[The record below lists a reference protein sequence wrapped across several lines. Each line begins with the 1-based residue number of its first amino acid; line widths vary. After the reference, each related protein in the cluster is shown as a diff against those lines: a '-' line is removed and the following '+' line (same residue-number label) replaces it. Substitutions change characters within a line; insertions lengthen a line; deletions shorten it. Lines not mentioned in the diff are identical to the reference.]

1 MKFSQTNIENWPF
14 LILFTKSFFFASS
27 TLKLVTNYVLEWM
40 GFNFY
45 DYDGLQPKNTP
56 PKHFSWQCKARPCIA
71 AFLYEN
77 SNDHACINFNRKI
90 RCWHSKKNKLKK
102 KNGKTLDGSYT
113 ICQMI
118 FLLESRKKSRPLSS
132 RWQQWR
138 HKKFCFVQRPAENR
152 VCNVLLLLH
161 TREKLLLM
169 HIKQSLKFCSKDEH

>member
-1 MKFSQTNIENWPF
+1 MAIFNIVY
-14 LILFTKSFFFASS
+14 KKFFFASS

-132 RWQQWR
+132 RWQHAMKTQKILLCAETSR
-138 HKKFCFVQRPAENR
+138 KSCVQCIVAFAHK
-152 VCNVLLLLH
+152 
-161 TREKLLLM
+161 REAAAYA
-169 HIKQSLKFCSKDEH
+169 H